1 MFSEEFVDAATNEET
16 LKFEK
21 GIEES
26 AKLDEEANLSMAI
39 VITSVH
45 STDISDT
52 MSVL

>member
-26 AKLDEEANLSMAI
+26 AKLDEEANMLLKSCGMG
-39 VITSVH
+39 
-45 STDISDT
+45 DDDT
-52 MSVL
+52 CTK